1 VPAARPSAA
10 ALPAALY
17 VGVDVG
23 TSGCRAA
30 AVDANGNPLAQAAV
44 ALPRPERRGSTV
56 TQAPELWWNALL
68 RVLSEIARA
77 VGRER
82 IQAIA
87 IDATSGTL
95 VPCDPAGVPHG
106 PAMMYDDASGLAQAR
121 AIAAAAPPESA
132 AHGPSSALA
141 KLLWWRA
148 RHPRAPL
155 LALHQADWLSGRL
168 SGRFGVSDW
177 NNALKLGFDPVS
189 LAWPTWLDALDVD
202 RRWLPQVLPPGS
214 DLGPLSAKAAAATGL
229 PRHVRVVCGTT
240 DGVAGVLAAGARR
253 PGDGVSA
260 LGSTLIVKL
269 CSDAPVFAPEYG
281 VYSHRIGS
289 LWLAG
294 GASNAGA
301 AVLEH
306 YFSIDEIEA
315 LTPRL
320 RPDRPSGLDYY
331 PLPAPGERFPVCD
344 PQLEPRLSP
353 RPARRE
359 DFLQGLLEGLSAIE
373 AQGYQRLQALGAPR
387 LASVRTLGGG
397 ARNAAWRA
405 IRERALGV
413 PLRHA
418 DADDPAVGAARL
430 AAGWAPA

>member
-1 VPAARPSAA
+1 VRAASPSSAA
-10 ALPAALY
+10 LF

-30 AVDANGNPLAQAAV
+30 VVAADGIPVAHAAV
-44 ALPRPERRGSTV
+44 ALPRPERRGCAV
-56 TQAPELWWNALL
+56 TQAPDLWWDALL
-68 RVLSEIARA
+68 RVLREVARA
-77 VGRER
+77 VECER
-82 IQAIA
+82 VQALA
-87 IDATSGTL
+87 VDATSGTL
-95 VPCDPAGVPHG
+95 VPCDRAGIPHG
-106 PAMMYDDASGLAQAR
+106 PAMMYDDARGLSEAR

-148 RHPRAPL
+148 RHPRSEL

-189 LAWPTWLDALDVD
+189 LAWPPWLEALGVDA
-202 RRWLPQVLPPGS
+202 RWLPQVLPPGS
-214 DLGPLSAKAAAATGL
+214 DLGALSAAAAAASGL

-240 DGVAGVLAAGARR
+240 DGVAGVLAAGAHR
-253 PGDGVSA
+253 PGEGVSA
-260 LGSTLIVKL
+260 LGSTLILKL
-269 CSDAPVFAPEYG
+269 CSDAPVFAPAYG
-281 VYSHRIGS
+281 VYSHRIGD

-301 AVLEH
+301 AVLER
-306 YFSIDEIEA
+306 YFSADDLEA
-315 LTPRL
+315 MTPRL
-320 RPDRPSGLDYY
+320 RPDRPTGLDYY

-344 PQLEPRLSP
+344 PRLAPRLDP
-353 RPARRE
+353 RPARSE

-373 AQGYQRLQALGAPR
+373 AQGYRRLQALGAPR

-405 IRERALGV
+405 MRERALSV
-413 PLRHA
+413 PLLPA
-418 DADDPAVGAARL
+418 DAEDPAVGTARL
-430 AAGWAPA
+430 AAGWARA